1 MEGECGGLYK
11 LEGHKNDAGKFLSCL
26 VTDGEGEI
34 FITEGRGLIKG
45 WALLA
50 DKLREL
56 GVKGTGDEEK
66 ARGRIEDLVALE
78 VDKSGGVGGGRGV
91 PFREDLLLK

>member
-1 MEGECGGLYK
+1 M
-11 LEGHKNDAGKFLSCL
+11 
-26 VTDGEGEI
+26 
-34 FITEGRGLIKG
+34 
-45 WALLA
+45 LA

-78 VDKSGGVGGGRGV
+78 VDKSGGGGGGGGGKEEEY
-91 PFREDLLLK
+91 PSGKIFC